1 MTRTP
6 SSFRLG
12 SRTRRI
18 VQSAPLTVARTATLA
33 VALAVA
39 QLAPSVLRAEAP
51 EDELQARIEVGE
63 FHLRSGRWREAAD
76 VFGPLAE
83 RTDAP
88 AAVFRGLGEAFHNL
102 GRTEDAVRAFE
113 DAQRRGDERSRLLLV
128 DMLGDRRDGWPRAIE
143 LLKEHT
149 RNRPDDLARQ
159 RQLAELLVYEG
170 RIAEAVPVLRGIV
183 AAHPD
188 DAAAALLLARTLSWT
203 GKFADAAP
211 LFARAVSGGAAL
223 QADDLKLR
231 GQAHEALG
239 ETREAHAAYREFVAS
254 TPNDPVALA
263 GLARA
268 ALDLGRKDEARRAV
282 DTLRSVAG
290 RDPESELMIARLDV
304 RMGRVDE
311 ALPGLQRALDENPSP
326 TLALEVADALVA
338 AGRVDEAVALIDRH
352 PDPSPR
358 GLTGRLRIL
367 AAAPEQKDAAR
378 ALAVEALGATD
389 DAETARIARDL
400 MLGTADGEL
409 GLDLAE
415 AVGRRFPSDRAVQ
428 AKRANLLL
436 ARGQRQ
442 GAESVLRQLHGAS
455 PRDADVTARLVATQ
469 IENRN
474 FDGARATLRAA
485 GNLVGRDARLL
496 SMRAGLH
503 FRDGKLE
510 QARADYDAALA
521 LAPRLGEA
529 RIGRAEVALALGD
542 VQGARRRIEAEPALP
557 ARTVAN
563 LRERLAYRE
572 RLDAFRAQPSESLA
586 RDLEP
591 RLRAEL
597 QREPDRADLRL
608 VFAQVLEA
616 SGRSREALAQ
626 YALLQSAE
634 RADREAFLAPLRIHL
649 ALGEHEEAE
658 RAFARF
664 RERFPGEEDLAQA
677 RLLAGQ
683 GERHK
688 RSGAYAEALDAYRSA
703 LTLAPSSTEVWKG
716 KAGVHFAAGELDSA
730 IEAFERALA
739 LDPQDADA
747 RRGRRDAVSGLA
759 GQALERGDSGRAVAH
774 IERLIAV
781 SDGDTVA
788 LERAAELAGAAQR
801 WDLAAAAA
809 NRLPDPVAG
818 AALRERIELDRELA
832 ARLPDSGQMPP
843 AELLQLARRGLAA
856 QPDRVDLILIEAQAL
871 ERHGRAEEA
880 LARFREAARR
890 NAPSSDAYG
899 GQVRMLTAL
908 GRHAEAGTVLAELDR
923 RDPSAARTAEVALRL
938 AEADAAKRRGDHHAA
953 LAAVRRAKQV
963 DPDSADA
970 TLALAGIYA
979 AAGQHADAVA
989 AYRAALA
996 ARPGDAV
1003 ATRGLAGSLFARGDH
1018 SAAAALYD
1026 EILRNAPG
1034 DRDANQARVALRVAE
1049 AGRLLEAD
1057 RAHEAERVLDR
1068 ALSADPAHRDAVAMK
1083 LRLLG
1088 ARGAWA
1094 EARSR
1099 IQGLADPAERRS
1111 WEEWLEIEEGL
1122 ARWRREPEAIPP
1134 VALLGLVERGLR
1146 RDPGR
1151 ADLLLARAQV
1161 LETQGDRA
1169 RALAA
1174 YRSLGP
1180 EAAPEALAGQVRLLI
1195 AMRRFDEAERLLDR
1209 QTVMR
1214 PEATNR
1220 ERATIF
1226 RGRAAAMRELDR
1238 HEDAFAAARDALA
1251 LAPDDADALSLLGW
1265 IYLDA
1270 KQPRD
1275 AAASFAR
1282 VLDQRPSDR
1291 AALEGLASAYESAGD
1306 WPAAARVFDEIL
1318 ASPGA
1323 APTDAFLKR
1332 RDLVQV
1338 AQLRAE
1344 RRFESAAEQLERLRA
1359 RDPRDPALWAALS
1372 EVRHELGQSSLGL
1385 TYAEQGL
1392 QLAPRDERLHLAR
1405 IRALSALGRDRDL
1418 EAALTEAGPHVG
1430 SATLDTVRAEVAR
1443 AQRRRQREQWSRDG
1457 RLDLVYLGL
1466 AEEYQETPQ
1475 DPDTLRAIGYLYLQT
1490 DQFAE
1495 SRHFFE
1501 RAARLDP
1508 DAPEGR
1514 LGLAYAL
1521 RGAGDGSAA
1530 ANELEHVMRSRPNP
1544 EAALALAEL
1553 YHDQG
1558 RNRDAENMLR
1568 EARRLSAESAPL
1580 LPPLHVGRARMAGR
1594 AEGAAAAGGSTL
1606 PPLHAPQ
1613 GVIRV
1618 VPARPGAGLELE
1630 EERPRGWWRD
1640 GRVGLGVD
1648 AAPLAFA
1655 DNGIVNDAAPPEA
1668 AAFAGPALDALRRTA
1683 SGAAGGHA
1691 AVDLHI
1697 AQALPGFDQVMDE
1710 VRGTSAPRRAAP
1722 PTAPTP
1728 VAGDPIRD
1736 EYISPYQDPAV
1747 RPAPREANP
1756 WPPPSHEP
1764 VRAFVPAYPAPPPPS
1779 RHVPALP
1786 PAYRPRLYLE
1796 REPAGAG
1803 LPIQEPIEAPAPL
1816 TAQAR
1821 ARLTALERKL
1831 QRAQAMKLSVGFR
1844 YDFFRS
1850 VSDVNANEFALWR
1863 FPVFLEVPALLQS
1876 HLRVTAE
1883 PTIVDNG
1890 LVTDA
1895 GVAGEVALLGLRLG
1909 TDVAQA
1915 SLGVGST
1922 PAGFEDQVDITGFGR
1937 LTLQASPR
1945 ISFTPFFERKPL
1957 IESLLSYRGNEREG
1971 LFFGKIIL
1979 DRFGGAIGFRTPQE
1993 ITGVL
1998 EAAYGQ
2004 ARGRRVERNERLD
2017 GFVSIGRDFP
2027 LDGEFVLRPGAQG
2040 FFMHYGKDLSEA
2052 YPLGLDPLLFPPAE
2066 FPRGGGY
2073 FSPDAFLEAALRLD
2087 LTGPFFTDHL
2097 PDATFRLGGRVGGQ
2111 WVSGLETARFASSEG
2126 SRATYGGDAAVSIP
2140 MGDMVVFSAGGGFV
2154 VARPYDRVYFEMA
2167 LLFPL

>member
-1 MTRTP
+1 M
-6 SSFRLG
+6 
-12 SRTRRI
+12 
-18 VQSAPLTVARTATLA
+18 LA
-33 VALAVA
+33 VALAGA
-39 QLAPSVLRAEAP
+39 QLVPSVVRAEAP
-51 EDELQARIEVGE
+51 EGAIEARIEVGE

-83 RTDAP
+83 RADAP

-102 GRTEDAVRAFE
+102 GRTQDAVRAFE
-113 DAQRRGDERSRLLLV
+113 DAQRRGDERSRLLLI
-128 DMLGDRRDGWPRAIE
+128 DMLADRREGWPRAIE

-149 RNRPDDLARQ
+149 RDRPDDLNRQ

-203 GKFADAAP
+203 GKFEDAAP
-211 LFARAVSGGAAL
+211 LFSRAVSGGAAL
-223 QADDLKLR
+223 QAEDIKLR

-239 ETREAHAAYREFVAS
+239 ETREAHAAFREFIAS

-263 GLARA
+263 GLART
-268 ALDLGRKDEARRAV
+268 ALELGRNDEARRAV
-282 DTLRSVAG
+282 DTLRGVAG
-290 RDPESELMIARLDV
+290 RDPETELMIARLDV
-304 RMGRVDE
+304 RMGRVDQ
-311 ALPGLQRALDENPSP
+311 ALPGLQRALDENPNP
-326 TLALEVADALVA
+326 TLALEIADALVA
-338 AGRVDEAVALIDRH
+338 AGRADEAVALIDRH

-358 GLTGRLRIL
+358 GLSGRLRIL
-367 AAAPEQKDAAR
+367 SAAPAQKEAAR
-378 ALAVEALGATD
+378 ALAVEALGVTD

-400 MLGTADGEL
+400 MLGTPDNEL
-409 GLDLAE
+409 ATDLAE
-415 AVGRRFPSDRAVQ
+415 AVGRRFPRDRAVQ
-428 AKRANLLL
+428 NKRANLLL

-442 GAESVLRQLHGAS
+442 GAESVLRQMHGAS
-455 PRDADVTARLVATQ
+455 PRDAEVTARLVATQ

-474 FDGARATLRAA
+474 FEGARATLQAA

-496 SMRAGLH
+496 SLRAGLH

-542 VQGARRRIEAEPALP
+542 VQGAKRRIDAAPPLP
-557 ARTVAN
+557 ARQVAN
-563 LRERLAYRE
+563 LRERLAFRE
-572 RLDAFRAQPSESLA
+572 RLEAFRAQPSESLA
-586 RDLEP
+586 RELEP
-591 RLRAEL
+591 RLRADL
-597 QREPDRADLRL
+597 QREPARTDLRL
-608 VFAQVLEA
+608 VFAQVLES

-626 YALLQSAE
+626 YALLQSGE
-634 RADREAFLAPLRIHL
+634 NADREAFLAPLRIHL
-649 ALGEHEEAE
+649 ALGEHEAAE
-658 RAFARF
+658 SAFARF
-664 RERFPGEEDLAQA
+664 RKRFPGEEDLAQA

-688 RSGAYAEALDAYRSA
+688 RNGAYAEALDAYRSA
-703 LTLAPSSTEVWKG
+703 LTLAPSSVEIWKG
-716 KAGVHFAAGELDSA
+716 KAGVHFASGELDAA
-730 IEAFERALA
+730 IDAFERALA
-739 LDPQDADA
+739 LDPQDVDA
-747 RRGRRDAVSGLA
+747 RKGRLDAVSALA
-759 GQALERGDSGRAVAH
+759 GRALERGDTARAVSH
-774 IERLIAV
+774 VERLLAIA
-781 SDGDTVA
+781 DGDTIA

-801 WDLAAAAA
+801 WDLAATAAS
-809 NRLPDPVAG
+809 RLADPVAG

-832 ARLPDSGQMPP
+832 ARLPDSGQVPP

-871 ERHGRAEEA
+871 ERLGRADEA
-880 LARFREAARR
+880 LVRFREAAQRQ
-890 NAPSSDAYG
+890 APSSDAYG
-899 GQVRMLTAL
+899 GQVRVLTAL
-908 GRHAEAGTVLAELDR
+908 GRHTEAGKVLAELDR
-923 RDPSAARTAEVALRL
+923 RDPSAARTAEIALRL

-953 LAAVRRAKQV
+953 LQAVRRAKQV
-963 DPDSADA
+963 DPDSPDT
-970 TLALAGIYA
+970 TLALAGVYA
-979 AAGQHADAVA
+979 AAGQHTDAVA

-1003 ATRGLAGSLFARGDH
+1003 ATRGLAGSLFASGDLT
-1018 SAAAALYD
+1018 AAAALYD
-1026 EILRNAPG
+1026 EILRSTPG
-1034 DRDANQARVALRVAE
+1034 DREAGQARVALRVTE
-1049 AGRLLEAD
+1049 AGRLLEAQ
-1057 RAHEAERVLDR
+1057 RANDAERVLDQV
-1068 ALSADPAHRDAVAMK
+1068 LSADPANREAIAMK

-1088 ARGAWA
+1088 ARGGWA

-1099 IQGLADPAERRS
+1099 IQGLGDPTERRS

-1122 ARWRREPEAIPP
+1122 ARWRREPDAIPP
-1134 VALLGLVERGLR
+1134 VAVLGLVERGLR
-1146 RDPGR
+1146 REPGR

-1161 LETQGDRA
+1161 LETQGDRE

-1174 YRSLGP
+1174 YRTLGA
-1180 EAAPEALAGQVRLLI
+1180 EAAPEALAGQIRLLT
-1195 AMRRFDEAERLLDR
+1195 ALRRFDEAERLLDR

-1220 ERATIF
+1220 DRAAIF

-1238 HEDAFAAARDALA
+1238 REDAFAAVRDALA
-1251 LAPDDADALSLLGW
+1251 LAPDDPDALSLLGW
-1265 IYLDA
+1265 IYLDSQ
-1270 KQPRD
+1270 QPRD

-1282 VLDQRPSDR
+1282 VLDQRPNDR
-1291 AALEGLASAYESAGD
+1291 AALEGLASAYETAGD
-1306 WPAAARVFDEIL
+1306 WAAAQRVFDELL
-1318 ASPGA
+1318 ALPGTAPSA
-1323 APTDAFLKR
+1323 ALLKR

-1338 AQLRAE
+1338 AHLRAE
-1344 RRFESAAEQLERLRA
+1344 RHFDAAAEQLERLRA
-1359 RDPRDPALWAALS
+1359 RDPRDPAIWAALS

-1392 QLAPRDERLHLAR
+1392 QLAPREERLHLAR

-1418 EAALTEAGPHVG
+1418 EDALTDAGPHVG
-1430 SATLDTVRAEVAR
+1430 AATLDEIRTDVAR

-1495 SRHFFE
+1495 SRQFFE
-1501 RAARLDP
+1501 RATRLDP

-1521 RGAGDGSAA
+1521 RGAGDGNAA
-1530 ANELEHVMRSRPNP
+1530 ASELEHVMRTRPNP

-1558 RNRDAENMLR
+1558 RNRDAEKMLR
-1568 EARRLSAESAPL
+1568 EARRLGAESAPI
-1580 LPPLHVGRARMAGR
+1580 LPPLHVGRARTAERAAG
-1594 AEGAAAAGGSTL
+1594 AGVGGGSTL
-1606 PPLHAPQ
+1606 PPLHSPQ

-1640 GRVGLGVD
+1640 GRVGIGVE

-1655 DNGIVNDAAPPEA
+1655 DTGIVNDAAPPEA
-1668 AAFAGPALDALRRTA
+1668 SAFAGPALAALRRTVSA
-1683 SGAAGGHA
+1683 GDDGPAAIEMQ
-1691 AVDLHI
+1691 V
-1697 AQALPGFDQVMDE
+1697 AQALPSFDQVMDE
-1710 VRGTSAPRRAAP
+1710 VRGTGAPRRAAP
-1722 PTAPTP
+1722 PPAPTP
-1728 VAGDPIRD
+1728 VRGDAIRD
-1736 EYISPYQDPAV
+1736 EYISPYQEPAP
-1747 RPAPREANP
+1747 RPAPRESNP
-1756 WPPPSHEP
+1756 WPPPREP
-1764 VRAFVPAYPAPPPPS
+1764 VREFQPVYEAPPPARYAP
-1779 RHVPALP
+1779 VLP
-1786 PAYRPRLYLE
+1786 PAYRQRLYLE

-1803 LPIQEPIEAPAPL
+1803 LPIQEPIEAPGPL
-1816 TAQAR
+1816 TSQAR
-1821 ARLTALERKL
+1821 ARLSALERKL

-1876 HLRVTAE
+1876 QLRVTAE

-1890 LVTDA
+1890 LITDA

-1998 EAAYGQ
+1998 EAAYSQ

-2017 GFVSIGRDFP
+2017 GFVSVGRDFP

-2040 FFMHYGKDLSEA
+2040 FFMHYSKDLSES
-2052 YPLGLDPLLFPPAE
+2052 YPIGLDPLLFPVDE

-2087 LTGPFFTDHL
+2087 LMGPFFTDHL

-2111 WVSGLETARFASSEG
+2111 WVSGLETARFATSEG